1 MSVSQQSVRTFIRA
15 VCDRVNRDL
24 PNTAVRVDGLNIGIA
39 LGGHTVT
46 VQGDEDAGMLEII
59 TPERRSVQI
68 RVPQPEQNMDTPAH
82 MAASVIV
89 SELRAPGV
97 YTERDL
103 RAIVDFLSQA
113 GRITERTKF
122 AQELLQAANAVV
134 CDGFGQCRYNYG
146 IELRW
151 RPHGLIVLV
160 TVGCNG
166 HDDPSQNIDGP
177 LVVEV
182 PFSAAVCAP
191 RIRNVVA
198 GYNC

>member
-1 MSVSQQSVRTFIRA
+1 MSVSEQSMRTFIRA

-24 PNTAVRVDGLNIGIA
+24 LNTEVRLIGRNVIVRLGDRAVTI
-39 LGGHTVT
+39 
-46 VQGDEDAGMLEII
+46 QGDEGEGMLEII

-68 RVPQPEQNMDTPAH
+68 RVPQPEQNIDTPAL

-89 SELRAPGV
+89 CELRAPGV

-122 AQELLQAANAVV
+122 AQELLQAVNGVV
-134 CDGFGQCRYNYG
+134 CDGFGQCRFNYG

-151 RPHGLIVLV
+151 RPNGLIVLV
-160 TVGCNG
+160 TVGCAG
-166 HDDPSQNIDGP
+166 HEDPSQNLNEP
-177 LVVEV
+177 SVVEV
-182 PFSAAVCAP
+182 PFDSAVCAP

-198 GYNC
+198 GYKC